1 MTSANQNLPVWD
13 DLSWQSLPQLDRAL
27 TVDACVVG
35 LGGSGLAC
43 IGELLRMGLTV
54 AGIDAGD
61 VGAGAAGRNGGFLLA
76 GVAKFYHH
84 AVEAF
89 GHERALNIYRL
100 TMAEID
106 RMTSE
111 TPEAIRRIGTLRV
124 ALTHDE
130 IEDCQRQFDAMNADG
145 LPVSKYE
152 GQEGTGLL
160 IPTDGAFNPLQRCRI
175 LADRAMHSGA
185 QLFSNT
191 PALAIQHGEV
201 RTPRGGIL
209 CNTVF
214 ICVDGGLE
222 LVLPEL
228 GPRVRT
234 ARLQM
239 LATAPTNEIHVSR
252 PVYARFGYEYWQQ
265 LANGSIALGGFRD
278 LGGDDE
284 WTTRAEPSPVVQSA
298 LENFLRTHLR
308 VQVAITHRWAATV
321 AYTTSGLPIIEE
333 VRPGVWATGAYSG
346 TGNVLGALCGRGL
359 AQLALNGSDTLV
371 RSLVS

>member
-1 MTSANQNLPVWD
+1 MTLSNNNLPVWD
-13 DLSWQSLPQLDRAL
+13 DLSWQSLQQLDREL

-43 IGELLRMGLTV
+43 IGELQRMGLSV

-76 GVAKFYHH
+76 GLAKFHHH

-100 TMAEID
+100 TMDEID
-106 RMTSE
+106 RMMSE

-124 ALTHDE
+124 ALRDDE
-130 IEDCQRQFDAMNADG
+130 VEDCRKQLEAMQADG
-145 LPVSKYE
+145 LPALKYD
-152 GQEGTGLL
+152 GPEGTGLL

-175 LADRAMHSGA
+175 LASRAMNANA
-185 QLFSNT
+185 QLFSQS
-191 PALAIQHGEV
+191 PARSLRHGEV
-201 RTPRGGIL
+201 TTPHGRIL
-209 CNTVF
+209 CDQVF
-214 ICVDGGLE
+214 VCVDGGLE

-228 GPRVRT
+228 APRVRT

-239 LATAPTNEIHVSR
+239 LASAPTNEIHVSR

-265 LANGSIALGGFRD
+265 LADGRIALGGFRD
-278 LGGDDE
+278 LGGEDE
-284 WTTRAEPSPVVQSA
+284 WTTSVETSSVIQSA
-298 LENFLRTHLR
+298 LENFLRTQLR
-308 VQVAITHRWAATV
+308 VHAAVTHRWSALV
-321 AYTTSGLPIIEE
+321 AYTTTGLPIVEE

-346 TGNVLGALCGRGL
+346 TGNVIGALCGRGIARL
-359 AQLALNGSDTLV
+359 AIGNSDELV
-371 RSLVS
+371 RHFLA